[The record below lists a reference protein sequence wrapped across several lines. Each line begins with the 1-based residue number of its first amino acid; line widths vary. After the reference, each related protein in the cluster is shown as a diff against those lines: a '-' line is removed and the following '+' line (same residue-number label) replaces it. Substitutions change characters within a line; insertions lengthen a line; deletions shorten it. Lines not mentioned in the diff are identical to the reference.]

1 MNQLRQRP
9 LAAGQLR
16 AFEAVARL
24 LSFRAAADELH
35 LTQPAISRQV
45 KSLEDELGTALFLRG
60 TRRVEITGAGLQLLR
75 AVQPLLARLDAT
87 VQQIRITQ
95 HRHPVGVTTFASL
108 ASLWLLPRLQGF
120 QAANPGVDIRISA
133 GDGILGF
140 DATDIDLA
148 IRYCHPDDAPPGSE
162 LLFGEVLTPVVSPAL
177 QKRLPLK
184 KPTDLARH
192 VLLEE
197 DDHRP
202 SAEFLSWR
210 HWLSLHTPRGFEP
223 KGWVYLNYTYQ
234 QVQAAL
240 VGQGVALARVALASE
255 SLANGDLI
263 EPFGPQGRVQS
274 PFGYW
279 LVRWPERLDRP
290 ALRQFE
296 AWLLE
301 QAAQTRE
308 RVQAAT
314 LPASHAV

>member
-1 MNQLRQRP
+1 MNQPRQRP

-24 LSFRAAADELH
+24 LSFRAAAEELH

-140 DATDIDLA
+140 DAPDIDLA
-148 IRYCHPDDAPPGSE
+148 IRYCHPDDAPPGSQ

-210 HWLSLHTPRGFEP
+210 HWLGLHTPRGFEP

-255 SLANGDLI
+255 SLAGGDLI
-263 EPFGPQGRVQS
+263 EPFGPAGRVQS

-301 QAAQTRE
+301 QAAETRE

-314 LPASHAV
+314 RSSSHAV